1 MQHIAGIIY
10 GRSYIY
16 SDGYRPTLYKMSFDM
31 FREDIYIF
39 MLIVTKS
46 YILLGEVNIRWLCSG
61 FTYKKNT

>member
-10 GRSYIY
+10 GRSYIH
-16 SDGYRPTLYKMSFDM
+16 SDGYTVYEIFYMSFDM

-46 YILLGEVNIRWLCSG
+46 VTFS
-61 FTYKKNT
+61 